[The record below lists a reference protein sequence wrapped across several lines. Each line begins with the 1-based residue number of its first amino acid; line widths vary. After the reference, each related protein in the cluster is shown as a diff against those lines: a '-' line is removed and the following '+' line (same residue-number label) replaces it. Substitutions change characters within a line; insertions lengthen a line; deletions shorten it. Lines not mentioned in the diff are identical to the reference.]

1 MILEIAEVHK
11 SFGRARAV
19 DGVTLSVA
27 AGEFFGLLG
36 PNGAGKSTLIAMAL
50 GLLAPDRGG
59 RIRLFGSDVAAG
71 RAESQRARVGVVG
84 EAPQLRDDRSA
95 AEYLLFFAR
104 LYGLA
109 RGAARAW
116 ERLDEVGLGD
126 AGRKRISAFSRGM
139 KQRLALAR
147 ALLHEPELLILDEPT
162 SGLDPQGVRDVRE
175 ILQRRNRGGTTVFLC
190 SHLLSEIEKSCGRIA
205 VIARGQVRAL
215 GRTEE
220 IAQGD
225 LEASFLR
232 LTGGDGAAAP
242 EAAG

>member
-1 MILEIAEVHK
+1 MILELAEVRK
-11 SFGRARAV
+11 SFGRAKAV
-19 DGVTLSVA
+19 DGVTLSVE

-59 RIRLFGSDVAAG
+59 GIRLFGQAVAAG
-71 RAESQRARVGVVG
+71 RAEGLRARVGVVG
-84 EAPQLRDDRSA
+84 EAPQLRDHRSA

-109 RGAARAW
+109 DQIARVW
-116 ERLDEVGLGD
+116 ERLDEVGLAD
-126 AGRKRISAFSRGM
+126 AGGKRISAFSRGM

-162 SGLDPQGVRDVRE
+162 SGLDPQGVHDVRE
-175 ILQRRNRGGTTVFLC
+175 LLQRRNRRGTTVFLC
-190 SHLLSEIEKSCGRIA
+190 SHLLSEVEKSCGRIA
-205 VIARGQVRAL
+205 VIAQGRLRAL

-220 IAQGD
+220 IAEGD

-232 LTGGDGAAAP
+232 LTGAA
-242 EAAG
+242 E